1 MSYVVRHKGTGRY
14 LEGRDQWTS
23 HLESALQFNSGL
35 KLVSYI
41 EHGNV
46 HESQDSL
53 EILAVP
59 AVPQSA
65 LTAV

>member
-1 MSYVVRHKGTGRY
+1 MSYVVRHKSTGRY

-23 HLESALQFNSGL
+23 HLEHALQFNSGL

-41 EHGNV
+41 ERGNV

-53 EILAVP
+53 EVLTLP
-59 AVPQSA
+59 LGPQSA
-65 LTAV
+65 